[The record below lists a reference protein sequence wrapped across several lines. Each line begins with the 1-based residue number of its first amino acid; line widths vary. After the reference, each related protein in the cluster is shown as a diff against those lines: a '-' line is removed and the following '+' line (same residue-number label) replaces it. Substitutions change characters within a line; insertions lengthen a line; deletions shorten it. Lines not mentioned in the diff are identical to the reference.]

1 MTQPLW
7 QKSSTSINQTMM
19 DFMAGED
26 IILDQQLIGYDI
38 TASKAHVI
46 GLLSIGLLT
55 QPEADQLIEQLSAL
69 TLAIENAEF
78 VLDNRFE
85 DCHSAIEYWLVEK
98 LGDLGK
104 KVHTGRSRNDQ
115 ILVATRLHLKSS
127 LQSVIELCK
136 QSAQTCLDKAEQG
149 KQIPMP
155 GYTHLQRA
163 VPSSVGM
170 WFAGFAESMI
180 DNLISLDA
188 ALNLVDANPLG
199 TAAGYGVNLPLDRK
213 LTTEELAFSRMQ
225 INPIYSQNSR
235 GKFELASLNAMSL
248 CLLDVRRYCWDISL
262 FTTQEFAMVNLPDEM
277 MTGSSIM
284 PNKNNPDLVEL
295 MRASYAVVQSASIEL
310 QSLLSLPSGY
320 QRDLQLTKGPM
331 LRAIKKAIDTMAL
344 FPALI
349 DGTNFITVSCEE
361 KIDGPMFATDL
372 AIELSA
378 KNVPFRTAYK
388 EVAEKQHELE
398 SRKAIDS
405 INQRVSPGGC
415 ADLMLEALEGRLE
428 ESERRKE
435 RT

>member
-38 TASKAHVI
+38 MASKAHVL
-46 GLLSIGLLT
+46 GLQSIELVSLD
-55 QPEADQLIEQLSAL
+55 ESEQLIEQLSAL
-69 TLAIENAEF
+69 EKAIEEGEF
-78 VLDNRFE
+78 FLDARFE

-115 ILVATRLHLKSS
+115 ILVATRLHLKSA
-127 LQSVIELCK
+127 LQQMIELTK
-136 QSAQTCLDKAEQG
+136 QSANACLKQSETG
-149 KQIPMP
+149 KQVPMP
-155 GYTHLQRA
+155 GYTHLQQA

-180 DNLISLDA
+180 DNLTSLKATLD
-188 ALNLVDANPLG
+188 LVDTNPLG

-213 LTTEELAFSRMQ
+213 LTTQKLGFARMQ
-225 INPIYSQNSR
+225 INPIYCQNSR
-235 GKFELASLNAMSL
+235 GKFELAALNALSL

-262 FTTQEFAMVNLPDEM
+262 FTTQEFAMVRLPDEM

-310 QSLLSLPSGY
+310 QSILSLPSGY

-331 LRAIKKAIDTMAL
+331 LRAIKKAIDTMSL
-344 FPALI
+344 FPALVK
-349 DGTNFITVSCEE
+349 GTSFVKESCEA
-361 KIDGPMFATDL
+361 KIDGPMYATDL

-378 KNVPFRTAYK
+378 KNIPFRTAYK
-388 EVAEKQHELE
+388 QVAENQQQLEL
-398 SRKAIDS
+398 RKPIDS

-415 ADLMLEALEGRLE
+415 ADLMLDEMKKRL
-428 ESERRKE
+428 KG
-435 RT
+435 

>member
-46 GLLSIGLLT
+46 GLLSIELLT
-55 QPEADQLIEQLSAL
+55 QQEADQLIEQLSAL

-127 LQSVIELCK
+127 LQSVIELCR

-235 GKFELASLNAMSL
+235 GKFELAALNAMSL

-262 FTTQEFAMVNLPDEM
+262 FTTQEFAMVKLPDEM

-349 DGTNFITVSCEE
+349 EGTNFIAVSCEE

-388 EVAEKQHELE
+388 EVAEKQHELN

-405 INQRVSPGGC
+405 LNQRVSPGGC
-415 ADLMLEALEGRLE
+415 ADLMLEALKGRLE
-428 ESERRKE
+428 GSERRK
-435 RT
+435 